1 LQSRN
6 SFFAPAGKFS
16 KFSSKF
22 PKVSCVPA
30 DTSVDCAGTAANHI
44 SLSRQAGFTIQ
55 GDIMSITSI
64 VQIAERLL
72 NGNQNQDPGNSGKS
86 KPAQAAVRG
95 QNNQTEF
102 GDRFTRSGLAGEEN
116 AAGDTGFLQVEQLRF
131 TALNIQANGGN
142 AAPAAPTTAATP
154 TTATPPAAAA
164 APAAATVPAT
174 AVATTVANGGAPA
187 TTGGTAATAVQ
198 NAAATAVAAQTT
210 TAATTPNA
218 VQTQQDLQS
227 LNASL
232 SALGLNATE
241 IAAFDQFASIL
252 LQFDPNALQDL
263 QNQLN
268 LLATQ
273 FQTQNSPAT
282 TAPATNTAAGT
293 IPAANPAAT
302 ATPSTTAAAP
312 TPTNTPGFQ
321 LNELSISFKGVQ
333 ETINQ
338 GTRNG
343 GTAATTILSAFS
355 LQIKEV
361 SVTLTNP
368 AGQTTQVQTP
378 QTATA
383 PTAAA
388 PVAQAA
394 QAATA

>member
-1 LQSRN
+1 
-6 SFFAPAGKFS
+6 
-16 KFSSKF
+16 
-22 PKVSCVPA
+22 
-30 DTSVDCAGTAANHI
+30 
-44 SLSRQAGFTIQ
+44 
-55 GDIMSITSI
+55 MSITSI

-72 NGNQNQDPGNSGKS
+72 NGNQSQDPGNSGKS
-86 KPAQAAVRG
+86 KAPQAAVHG
-95 QNNQTEF
+95 QTNRTEF
-102 GDRFTRSGLAGEEN
+102 GDRFTRSGQAGEEN

-142 AAPAAPTTAATP
+142 AAPTAPTTAAAR
-154 TTATPPAAAA
+154 TAAAPPAASSAH
-164 APAAATVPAT
+164 ATAT
-174 AVATTVANGGAPA
+174 AVPTTVATGGAPA
-187 TTGGTAATAVQ
+187 TTGVTAAAAQ
-198 NAAATAVAAQTT
+198 NAAATGVAPQTT
-210 TAATTPNA
+210 AAATTPNA

-232 SALGLNATE
+232 SALGLNAAE
-241 IAAFDQFASIL
+241 IAAFDQFASVL

-282 TAPATNTAAGT
+282 TAPATNTATGT
-293 IPAANPAAT
+293 PATNPAAT
-302 ATPSTTAAAP
+302 ATPATTAAAQ

-343 GTAATTILSAFS
+343 GTAATTTLSAFS

-378 QTATA
+378 QAAAA